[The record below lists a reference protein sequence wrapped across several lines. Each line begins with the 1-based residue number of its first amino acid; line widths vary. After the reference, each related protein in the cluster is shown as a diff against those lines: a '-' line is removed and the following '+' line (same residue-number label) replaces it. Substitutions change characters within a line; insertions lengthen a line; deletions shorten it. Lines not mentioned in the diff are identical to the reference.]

1 MTGIHCGED
10 SGLGGAWEANL
21 RMPGVVRWPGKVKAG
36 AESWDSVSTLDVMPT
51 VLKLAGMENLPKD
64 LDGMDVSEL
73 WFNDPEDCISS
84 DACKT
89 QKEQVDKRV
98 LFFWRDGFLKN
109 STVPGEEANT
119 LPLPYGRF
127 DVVAAKRGPIKA
139 WIYTKS
145 GMSSNSDVEVYHDP
159 PLLFDVV
166 ADPAEST
173 PLDPALYKDVS
184 EKIMNAVKKHKESVT
199 RVGPLTLAEGDELF
213 PCVDKKKDCRTC

>member
-1 MTGIHCGED
+1 VTGIHCGED

-84 DACKT
+84 DAFKT
-89 QKEQVDKRV
+89 QKEQVD
-98 LFFWRDGFLKN
+98 
-109 STVPGEEANT
+109 
-119 LPLPYGRF
+119 GRF